1 MSAPAADTRARV
13 LGTRDVVL
21 LYAIAIV
28 SLQWLSTAAQIGP
41 ASLLM
46 WLLALLVF
54 FVPSGLAAME
64 LSSRHSGDGG
74 LYLWVRSAFGDLHG
88 FIAGWCYVVSNLVFF
103 PTLLL
108 FIAGTAARSA
118 AALWPG
124 LGDSLPFNAGVALL
138 VLWTTIG
145 VNLVGLKAARRVTN
159 GCALLMGVV
168 LAVLVVAA
176 FVSTWRHGSAT
187 AFSGHLLPDFGDA
200 ALVKSFATMMF
211 ALVGLELAPLM
222 GSEIREP
229 RRVMP
234 RAIAAAGALI
244 AVFYL
249 LGTAALL
256 MALPKEQIGSIAG
269 ISDAVGA
276 IAARLG
282 VPWVGALLSLLMAL
296 ASVGVLTAWV
306 AGSAR
311 LPFVVGIDR
320 HLPAALGRLH
330 PRWGTP
336 HVALLSGGAITT
348 LLVLLALAGS
358 TVGDAYQLLVDM
370 TVALTFI
377 PIGYMFVVLP
387 MRRGGSG
394 HDGSGILR
402 VPGGPV
408 GVGLVAALGLASTS
422 VAVGCALVP
431 PAGADAALFYAKV
444 LGGCSMFI
452 GIGLALFFS
461 GDARASQRLQERA
474 SAA

>member
-1 MSAPAADTRARV
+1 MSARAADRRPRV

-28 SLQWLSTAAQIGP
+28 SLQWLSTAAQMGP
-41 ASLLM
+41 ASLLL

-64 LSSRHSGDGG
+64 LSSRHTGDGG

-108 FIAGTAARSA
+108 FIAGTAGQA
-118 AALWPG
+118 ASALWPG
-124 LGDSLPFNAGVALL
+124 LRDSLPFNAGVALL

-176 FVSTWRHGSAT
+176 FASTWRHGSAT
-187 AFSGHLLPDFGDA
+187 EFSGHLLPDFGDA

-229 RRVMP
+229 RRVIP
-234 RAIAAAGALI
+234 RAIVAAGALI
-244 AVFYL
+244 AGFYL

-256 MALPKEQIGSIAG
+256 MALPKEQIGSIGG
-269 ISDAVGA
+269 IADAVGA
-276 IAARLG
+276 IAGRLG
-282 VPWVGALLSLLMAL
+282 VPWAGALLSLLMAL

-336 HVALLSGGAITT
+336 HVALLSSGAITT

-370 TVALTFI
+370 TVALTFL
-377 PIGYMFVVLP
+377 PIGYMFLALP
-387 MRRGGSG
+387 MRRGASR
-394 HDGSGILR
+394 HDDGAILR

-444 LGGCSMFI
+444 LGGCGVFI
-452 GIGLALFFS
+452 GLGLALFFS
-461 GDARASQRLQERA
+461 SGARALRRLQERV
-474 SAA
+474 AAL